1 MENSNSKES
10 AMRALV
16 CHAYG
21 PIDGLKIEDIPPPA
35 PKPGEVLIKVGAAG
49 VSFAA
54 MLGVQGKHQNKP
66 VLPYTPG
73 NELAGEVVA
82 LGDGVTHVKVGQ
94 RVATGASQGGFA
106 ELAVAQAG
114 NLVPIPDAMP
124 FAEATNFPTLY
135 PTAYG
140 ALRWKA
146 NLQPGEVLLVHGAG
160 GGSGLTGIEVGKAM
174 GATVIASAGG
184 AGKLTAAKAAGAD
197 HLIDYRSED
206 LRTKVLELT
215 GGRGADVIYDP
226 VGGTA
231 FDASLRCVA
240 PEGRIIPMGFASG
253 AIPQIPANILLV
265 KNVTVIGFYYGY
277 WTGWGGKTAPSP
289 RDAAG
294 LAHRRAMVAD
304 AQQELMRWFG
314 DGKLKAAVAGSFDLA
329 DWVKAFK
336 LIEERTVVGKAV
348 LVP

>member
-1 MENSNSKES
+1 
-10 AMRALV
+10 MRALV

-21 PIDGLKIEDIPPPA
+21 PIDSLKVEDIPQPV
-35 PKPGEVLIKVGAAG
+35 PKAGEVLVKVRAAG

-66 VLPYTPG
+66 PLPYVPG
-73 NELAGEVVA
+73 NELAGHVVA
-82 LGDGVTHVKVGQ
+82 LGDGVTNVAIGD
-94 RVATGASQGGFA
+94 RIATGVSQGAFA
-106 ELAVAQAG
+106 EYATAAAA
-114 NLVPIPDAMP
+114 NLVAIPEIMP
-124 FAEATNFPTLY
+124 YAEATNFPTLY

-140 ALRWKA
+140 ALKWKA

-160 GGSGLTGIEVGKAM
+160 GGSGLTAIEVGKAM
-174 GATVIASAGG
+174 GAIVIASAGD
-184 AGKLTAAKAAGAD
+184 ADKLKAAREAGAD
-197 HLIDYRSED
+197 HLIDYRAED

-226 VGGTA
+226 VGGSA

-253 AIPQIPANILLV
+253 TVPQIPANILLV

-277 WTGWGGKTAPSP
+277 WNGWGGKGTPSP
-289 RDAAG
+289 KEAEA
-294 LAHRRAMVAD
+294 LAKRRALVAA
-304 AQQELMRWFG
+304 AQQDLSRWFTE
-314 DGKLKAAVAGSFDLA
+314 GKLKATVAATYDLA
-329 DWVKAFK
+329 DWVKAFR

>member
-1 MENSNSKES
+1 
-10 AMRALV
+10 MRALV

-21 PIDGLKIEDIPPPA
+21 PIDSLKLEDVPNTA
-35 PKPGEVLIKVGAAG
+35 PKPGEVVVKVGAAG

-54 MLGVQGKHQNKP
+54 MLGIQGKHQNKP
-66 VLPYTPG
+66 ALPFVPG
-73 NELAGEVVA
+73 NEIAGEVVA
-82 LGDGVTHVKVGQ
+82 LGDGVTSLKVGD
-94 RVATGASQGGFA
+94 RIATGGSRGGFA
-106 ELAVAQAG
+106 EYCVTIAANAVT
-114 NLVPIPDAMP
+114 IPDALP
-124 FAEATNFPTLY
+124 YAEATNFPTLY

-140 ALRWKA
+140 ALKWKA
-146 NLQPGEVLLVHGAG
+146 NLLPGEVLLVHGAG

-174 GATVIASAGG
+174 GAAVIASAGG
-184 AGKLTAAKAAGAD
+184 ADKLAAAKAAGAD
-197 HLIDYRSED
+197 HLIDYRRED

-226 VGGTA
+226 VGGDA
-231 FDASLRCVA
+231 FAASMRCVA

-253 AIPQIPANILLV
+253 TIPQIPANILLV

-277 WTGWGGKTAPSP
+277 WNGWGGKTEPTPKEAV
-289 RDAAG
+289 A

-304 AQQELMRWFG
+304 AQAELTRWFVE
-314 DGKLKAAVAGSFDLA
+314 GKLKALVAGKYDLA

-336 LIEERTVVGKAV
+336 LIEDRAVVGKAV

>member
-1 MENSNSKES
+1 
-10 AMRALV
+10 MRALV

-21 PIDGLKIEDIPPPA
+21 PVEALKLEDVPKPA
-35 PKPGEVLIKVGAAG
+35 PGPGEILVKVGAAG

-66 VLPYTPG
+66 PLPFVPG
-73 NELAGEVVA
+73 NEIAGEVVA
-82 LGDGVTHVKVGQ
+82 LGAGVDTVKVGQ
-94 RVATGASQGGFA
+94 RVATGGSRGGFA
-106 ELAVAQAG
+106 EYCTTIAANAI
-114 NLVPIPDAMP
+114 PIPDALP
-124 FAEATNFPTLY
+124 YAEATNFPTLY

-184 AGKLTAAKAAGAD
+184 ADKLAAAKEAGAN
-197 HLIDYRSED
+197 HMIDYRTED
-206 LRTKVLELT
+206 LRARVLELT
-215 GGRGADVIYDP
+215 DGRGADVIYDP
-226 VGGTA
+226 VGGSA
-231 FDASLRCVA
+231 FDVSLRCVA

-253 AIPQIPANILLV
+253 TIPQIPANILLV

-277 WTGWGGKTAPSP
+277 WTGWGGKSAPSAK
-289 RDAAG
+289 DAAG
-294 LAHRRAMVAD
+294 LEQRRAMVAA
-304 AQQELMRWFG
+304 AQEELMRWFTE
-314 DGKLKAAVAGSFDLA
+314 GKLLATVAATFDLA

-336 LIEERTVVGKAV
+336 LIEDRAVVGKAV

>member
-1 MENSNSKES
+1 
-10 AMRALV
+10 MRALV

-21 PIDGLKIEDIPPPA
+21 PIDSLKVEDIPQPA
-35 PKPGEVLIKVGAAG
+35 PKAGEVLVRVRAAG

-66 VLPYTPG
+66 ALPYVPG
-73 NELAGEVVA
+73 NELAGHVVA
-82 LGDGVTHVKVGQ
+82 LGDGVTNVAVGD
-94 RVATGASQGGFA
+94 RIATGVSQGAFA
-106 ELAVAQAG
+106 EYATAAAA
-114 NLVPIPDAMP
+114 NLVQIPEIMP
-124 FAEATNFPTLY
+124 YAEATNFPTLY

-140 ALRWKA
+140 ALKWKA

-160 GGSGLTGIEVGKAM
+160 GGSGLTAIEVGKAM
-174 GATVIASAGG
+174 GAVVIASAGG
-184 AGKLTAAKAAGAD
+184 ADKLKAAGEAGAD

-206 LRTKVLELT
+206 LRAKVLDLT

-226 VGGTA
+226 VGGSA
-231 FDASLRCVA
+231 FEASLRCVA

-253 AIPQIPANILLV
+253 TVPQIPANILLV

-277 WTGWGGKTAPSP
+277 WNGWGGKGVPSP
-289 RDAAG
+289 KEAEA
-294 LAHRRAMVAD
+294 LIKRRALVAE
-304 AQQELMRWFG
+304 AQKDLTRWFTE
-314 DGKLKAAVAGSFDLA
+314 GKLKATVAATYDLA
-329 DWVKAFK
+329 DWVKAFR

>member
-1 MENSNSKES
+1 
-10 AMRALV
+10 MRALV
-16 CHAYG
+16 CQAYG
-21 PIDGLKIEDIPPPA
+21 PIENLRVEDVPTPSPEA
-35 PKPGEVLIKVGAAG
+35 GEILVRVGAAG

-54 MLGVQGKHQNKP
+54 MLGVQGKHQHKP
-66 VLPYTPG
+66 PLPYVPG
-73 NELAGEVVA
+73 NEIAGHVVA
-82 LGDGVTHVKVGQ
+82 LGKGVDNVRVGE
-94 RVATGASQGGFA
+94 RIATGVGQGGFA
-106 ELAVAQAG
+106 EYAVAVAA
-114 NLVPIPDAMP
+114 NVVSIPPIMP
-124 FAEATNFPTLY
+124 YAQATNFPTLY

-140 ALRWKA
+140 VLKWKA

-184 AGKLTAAKAAGAD
+184 ADKLKAALEAGAD
-197 HLIDYRSED
+197 HLIDYRTED
-206 LRTKVLELT
+206 LRAKVLDLT

-226 VGGTA
+226 VGGAA

-253 AIPQIPANILLV
+253 IIPQIPANILLV

-277 WTGWGGKTAPSP
+277 YNGWGGKMAPTP
-289 RDAAG
+289 KEAVALAKRRD
-294 LAHRRAMVAD
+294 MVAD
-304 AQQELMRWFG
+304 AQNELLRWFSE
-314 DGKLKAAVAGSFDLA
+314 GKLKATVAGSFDLR